1 MSYIN
6 LNNPAISLAD
16 RPNPLGQT
24 FRIIEENGVH
34 LTGIGLFFSS
44 KPTDTNLPITVELRT
59 VTEDGNPSSQH
70 SISGSKV
77 SKKASEITTVTSF
90 DGSTGENKFTFDY
103 PIFIPGNVEMAIVVY
118 TNAAPGDY
126 KIWLAELGKY
136 EFGTTESRITSQPEL
151 GSFFM
156 SSNNTTWTP
165 DQNKDLAFKV
175 YKAKFNLAQTTAKMY
190 ADTPPPNALIPSPF
204 IFSAGDSDARVLHPM
219 HGFLVGDT
227 VTLSGLDST
236 TTYNGILGS
245 SINGDRTISAV
256 DPYGYTVKFDSAAD
270 SDVLG
275 GGYGVFA
282 TNQYVIDAALMRLP
296 HYTPN
301 NSFLQIGGDF
311 YTHKSFAGNQTPYVT
326 ETNVSMSTE
335 NIHYFKNPFV
345 LASEKTETNSLSG
358 NESVGINVYISGFDS
373 DTAPFF
379 NTSLAQIEARQNHI
393 DNSDSAAEGT
403 KNTIS
408 TYLYNSE
415 TAANT
420 STGAAKH
427 IATPVLLATNSNGIF
442 DDDKATSIR
451 VLIDAS
457 VPDGASFTVWYR
469 TGLQSEE
476 SENPLNE
483 KSWTAFSKV
492 SPNSNYDDF
501 SVNQNRDRYAEY
513 KFNKYDLT
521 DFDAY
526 QIKITMHSTNS
537 AAVPTFRNLRTIATI

>member
-6 LNNPAISLAD
+6 LNNPAISLAET
-16 RPNPLGQT
+16 PNPLAQT
-24 FRIIEENGVH
+24 FRVIEENGVH
-34 LTGIGLFFSS
+34 LTGVGLFFSS
-44 KPTDTNLPITVELRT
+44 KPTDTNLPVTIELRS
-59 VTEDGNPSSQH
+59 VTEDGAPSAQYT
-70 SISGSKV
+70 IAGSKV
-77 SKKASEITTVTSF
+77 SKKASEITTVASF

-103 PIFIPGNVEMAIVVY
+103 PIYVPGNVEMALVVY

-126 KIWLAELGKY
+126 QIWLAELGQY
-136 EFGTTESRITSQPEL
+136 EFGTTESRITSQPEI

-165 DQNKDLAFKV
+165 DQNKDLSFKM
-175 YKAKFNLAQTTAKMY
+175 YKAKFNQVPTTAKLL
-190 ADTPPPNALIPSPF
+190 ADVPPLRALEPSPILF
-204 IFSAGDSDARVLHPM
+204 TANDSDAQVLHPG
-219 HGFLVGDT
+219 HGFMVGDVVNLT
-227 VTLSGLDST
+227 GLDST

-270 SDVLG
+270 SSVKG
-275 GGYGVFA
+275 GGFGMFA
-282 TNQYVIDAALMRLP
+282 TDQYVIDAALMRLP
-296 HYTPN
+296 HYKPN
-301 NSFLQIGGDF
+301 NSFVEIGGNF
-311 YTHKSFAGNQTPYVT
+311 YTHKSFAGNQTPFVA
-326 ETNVSMSTE
+326 ETNVSLSTK
-335 NIHYFKNPFV
+335 NIHYFKDPFV
-345 LASEKTETNSLSG
+345 LASENTETNSLSG
-358 NESVGINVYISGFDS
+358 NESVEVDVYLSAFDS

-379 NTSLAQIEARQNHI
+379 NASLAQIEVRQNHI

-415 TAANT
+415 TSARN

-427 IATPVLLATNSNGIF
+427 VAKPVLLATNTNGIY

-451 VLIDAS
+451 VLVDAS
-457 VPDGASFTVWYR
+457 VPEGASFTVWYR

-483 KSWTAFSKV
+483 KNWTAFSKV

-501 SVNQNRDRYAEY
+501 AVNQNRNVYKEY
-513 KFNKYDLT
+513 KFNIYDIA

-526 QIKITMHSTNS
+526 QIKITMHTTNS

>member
-6 LNNPAISLAD
+6 LNNPAISLAET
-16 RPNPLGQT
+16 PSPLGQT

-34 LTGIGLFFSS
+34 LTGVGLFFSS
-44 KPTDTNLPITVELRT
+44 KPTDTNLPITIELRS
-59 VTEDGNPSSQH
+59 VTEDGAPSSQY
-70 SISGSKV
+70 SIAGSKV

-103 PIFIPGNVEMAIVVY
+103 PIFIPGNVELALVIY
-118 TNAAPGDY
+118 TNAAPDDY

-151 GSFFM
+151 GSFFV
-156 SSNNTTWTP
+156 SSNNTTWTA
-165 DQNKDLAFKV
+165 DQNKDIAFKM
-175 YKAKFNLAQTTAKMY
+175 YKAKFTQVPTTAKLL
-190 ADTPPPNALIPSPF
+190 ADVPPLKALEPSPL
-204 IFSAGDSDARVLHPM
+204 IFTAADSDARVLHPG
-219 HGFLVGDT
+219 HGFLVGDV

-236 TTYNGILGS
+236 TSYNGILGS

-270 SDVLG
+270 SSVKAGGLG
-275 GGYGVFA
+275 MFA
-282 TNQYVIDAALMRLP
+282 TDQYVIDAALVRIP
-296 HYTPN
+296 HYKPN
-301 NSFLQIGGDF
+301 NSFVEIGGDF
-311 YTHKSFAGNQTPYVT
+311 YTHKSFAGNQTPYT
-326 ETNVSMSTE
+326 STTNVSLSTE

-358 NESVGINVYISGFDS
+358 NESVSLDVYLSAFDS

-379 NTSLAQIEARQNHI
+379 NASLAQIEVRQNHI

-403 KNTIS
+403 KNAIS
-408 TYLYNSE
+408 TYIYNSE
-415 TAANT
+415 TSARN

-427 IATPVLLATNSNGIF
+427 VATPVLLATSGDGIY

-451 VLIDAS
+451 VLVDAS
-457 VPDGASFTVWYR
+457 VPSGASFTIWYR

-476 SENPLNE
+476 SVNPLNE

-501 SVNQNRDRYAEY
+501 SVNQNRELYAEY
-513 KFNKYDLT
+513 KFNVYDIP

-526 QIKITMHSTNS
+526 QIKITMHTTNS
-537 AAVPTFRNLRTIATI
+537 AAVPTFKNLRTIATI